1 VSAHAL
7 RSSRQPIRIAPER
20 FHIFANGVVGQQH
33 DRGFIDLNAGQ
44 PPLAIRR

>member
-1 VSAHAL
+1 VRM
-7 RSSRQPIRIAPER
+7 RSDQAAADPDRPRTLSHFCEWW
-20 FHIFANGVVGQQH
+20 VGQQH